1 MLFKDYIGSRG
12 TSRRS
17 STVSAASI
25 FLELHS
31 PGGSTASSP
40 GPHRAQAAA
49 ETDFKAFKR
58 ILEAIPQQVCH
69 CQHFPSQIVLK
80 WFSTISERFSLPN
93 LPGRKEMAPLFS
105 SVPSLGL
112 GTLKGFFEL
121 THRCQA
127 LGAEFPGHCQEQ
139 LTQTLISSFFCSKD
153 H

>member
-1 MLFKDYIGSRG
+1 MGYRLNRLDEPIFMAQCQNPCRLSLAFIMDWRVVASLFKSFCCYFKDYIGSRG

-58 ILEAIPQQVCH
+58 ILEAIPQQVC
-69 CQHFPSQIVLK
+69 QHFPSQIVLK
-80 WFSTISERFSLPN
+80 RFSTISERFSLPN
-93 LPGRKEMAPLFS
+93 LPGRKEMAPFS
-105 SVPSLGL
+105 PPFLVLVSGP
-112 GTLKGFFEL
+112 
-121 THRCQA
+121 
-127 LGAEFPGHCQEQ
+127 
-139 LTQTLISSFFCSKD
+139 
-153 H
+153 